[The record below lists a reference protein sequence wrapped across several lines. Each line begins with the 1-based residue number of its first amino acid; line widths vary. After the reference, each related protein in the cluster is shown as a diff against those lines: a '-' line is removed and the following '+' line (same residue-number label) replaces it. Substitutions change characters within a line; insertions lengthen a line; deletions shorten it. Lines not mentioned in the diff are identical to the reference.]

1 MASEKEDGKSP
12 DVLIAER
19 RVRQYKA
26 LCKLID
32 HYRSEAAKK
41 PRSPT
46 LKDAISLKNDL
57 LQEMLSISQ
66 GMVYGIPMILS
77 EEDDKNGE
85 V

>member
-1 MASEKEDGKSP
+1 MASEKEDGKRP
-12 DVLIAER
+12 EFLIAEK
-19 RVRQYKA
+19 RVRQHKA

-46 LKDAISLKNDL
+46 LKDAISLKDDL
-57 LQEMLSISQ
+57 LQEILSIAK